1 MSRGLTDTPE
11 PEEQG
16 PSLKDMD
23 DALRELY
30 AFSGN
35 LAARVEELENIIA
48 KAIKINLPDE
58 DEPGPK
64 TLKGL

>member
-1 MSRGLTDTPE
+1 MSRGLLDTPE

-16 PSLKDMD
+16 PNLSDMD
-23 DALRELY
+23 EALRELY

-48 KAIKINLPDE
+48 KAIKINLPEEEAAD
-58 DEPGPK
+58 
-64 TLKGL
+64 LQNIRGL